1 MKSLKQYKAGLL
13 ATSLVLIAAPAF
25 AAGPADWKCQYCP
38 FEEGYHADY
47 TAGVSNVSDDA
58 AHFGDAT
65 GYDEEGTY
73 LNLDGSGSFASNG
86 YQMKWLVEDLGL
98 DSRFLELEGGQ
109 QGNYGY
115 RVSYREIPHH
125 VFDTTSTVFI
135 QNGNNSLGLPS
146 DWVVSG
152 VTSGFTALDTNLVQQ
167 NIENSRKIV
176 EVGGHY
182 LPSTKLKFFA
192 NYRQQKN
199 DGVDITAGSFYS
211 QSSLMPRPFD
221 YSTDELDMGLRYR
234 GTNSYLQLAYYGSFF
249 SNSSAS
255 FLWNTPFTSA
265 LGSTQAALAQP
276 PENTFQ
282 QVGLSGSWRTPIYR
296 TVATFSATRGLM
308 EQDEALLPYTT
319 NPNLLTAALPTQSL
333 NGEVVT
339 SNIAVTVTSRP
350 LPKARVKLA
359 YRLDD
364 RDNQTAQREWS
375 RVIADTF
382 NSGSLTT
389 NLPYSFKRMRLNA
402 SADYDLLKSVKVS
415 AGYDR
420 TDFDRDFQEVASQT
434 EDTGW
439 GQLRWRPSGLIDVKI
454 RGGSSERT
462 INSYDEAYASSL
474 DQNPL
479 MRKYNL
485 AYRYRRFGDMT
496 ATASLPNTPASLTV
510 SALYADDSYSYALLG
525 INEAEKRE
533 VTADLSWALSKRAS
547 LYLMGGYENI
557 DSTQSG
563 SEQFSFV
570 DWQAKN
576 TDTFNTTGGGF
587 RIKNIAEKVDLQLD
601 YSKSYGASEIELTSV
616 NRALSQLPDLES
628 TLDTLRFKLLYNQSD
643 RMQINLQLRYQSLS
657 AEDWALDGVEPSTI
671 PNVLTLGADPYDYD
685 VYVISLGFR
694 YWIGV
699 DRKPGQ

>member
-13 ATSLVLIAAPAF
+13 TTSLVLIAAPAL

-98 DSRFLELEGGQ
+98 DSRFLELEGGK

-135 QNGNNSLGLPS
+135 QNGDNSLGLPS
-146 DWVVSG
+146 DWVFAG
-152 VTSGFTALDTNLVQQ
+152 TTSGFTALDANLVQQ
-167 NIENSRKIV
+167 NIESSRQIV

-192 NYRQQKN
+192 NYRQQTN
-199 DGVDITAGSFYS
+199 DGVDVTAGSFYA

-221 YSTDELDMGLRYR
+221 YSTDELDIGLRYR
-234 GTNSYLQLAYYGSFF
+234 GSNGYLQLAYYGSFF
-249 SNSSAS
+249 SNSSPD
-255 FLWNTPFTSA
+255 FLWNSPFTSA

-282 QVGLSGSWRTPIYR
+282 QVGLSGSWSTPVYR

-339 SNIAVTVTSRP
+339 SNVALTVTSRP

-439 GQLRWRPSGLIDVKI
+439 GQLRWRPSGLIDFKI

-496 ATASLPNTPASLTV
+496 ATASLPHTPASLTV

-533 VTADLSWALSKRAS
+533 VTADLSWAISDKAS
-547 LYLMGGYENI
+547 LYVMGGYENI

-576 TDTFNTTGGGF
+576 TDTFNTTGAGF

-601 YSKSYGASEIELTSV
+601 YSKSDGSTEIELTSI

-628 TLDTLRFKLLYNQSD
+628 TLDTLRFRLLYKYSE
-643 RMQINLQLRYQSLS
+643 RMQMNLQLRYQSLT